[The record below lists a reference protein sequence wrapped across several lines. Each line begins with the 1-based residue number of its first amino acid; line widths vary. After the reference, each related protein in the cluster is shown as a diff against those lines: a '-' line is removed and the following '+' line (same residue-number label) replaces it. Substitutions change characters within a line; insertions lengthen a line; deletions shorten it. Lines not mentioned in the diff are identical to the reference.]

1 MVAPETAPAAKAASA
16 IDTVVKGSQG
26 ASVLAHIV
34 ERRLEYLI
42 GTLIAHQLG
51 LLDQLVTYGSGMC

>member
-1 MVAPETAPAAKAASA
+1 MSPDVSVAADAAAE
-16 IDTVVKGSQG
+16 TVVKAGQG

-51 LLDQLVTYGSGMC
+51 LIEQVVTYGSGMC

>member
-1 MVAPETAPAAKAASA
+1 MSPDVSVAADAVTETAVKA
-16 IDTVVKGSQG
+16 GQG

>member
-1 MVAPETAPAAKAASA
+1 MAPTNEAATQVLESAAKA
-16 IDTVVKGSQG
+16 SQG

>member
-1 MVAPETAPAAKAASA
+1 MATPDTAAAEAVVESVAK
-16 IDTVVKGSQG
+16 VSQG
-26 ASVLAHIV
+26 ASVLTHIV

>member
-1 MVAPETAPAAKAASA
+1 MESSAAAETITEAAVKA
-16 IDTVVKGSQG
+16 SQG

-51 LLDQLVTYGSGMC
+51 LIEQVVTYGSGMC

>member
-1 MVAPETAPAAKAASA
+1 MVTPDTATAEAVVETVSKA
-16 IDTVVKGSQG
+16 SQS

>member
-1 MVAPETAPAAKAASA
+1 MATSDAAATAVESVAK
-16 IDTVVKGSQG
+16 VSQG